1 MANDKSVVKKP
12 IISKILPHIGSI
24 YRITP
29 KPIWNICSSLVSIYY
44 ESKITGQYYCP
55 VCQQKVVRFKPLS
68 IAFDLMLEKC
78 HYIHP
83 RHSDEMMN
91 PHAYSCPKCGAQDRE
106 RVYAM
111 YLSQEFSKM
120 EKTGR
125 IYSFLDFA
133 PSPSLSKFIKQHS
146 FIRYRSA
153 DLYMKGVD
161 DKVDITDLQIYESG
175 KFDMILC
182 SHVLEHV
189 EQDVKAMKELYR
201 VLNKNG
207 FAIIVVPINLG
218 LEEDFEDPT
227 KTSESDRWKYFGQND
242 HVRVYSKKGFVSKL
256 ESVGFQVHQYGVD
269 FFGMAEFERCGVH
282 PRSILYV
289 VTK

>member
-12 IISKILPHIGSI
+12 IISKILPHMGNI

-29 KPIWNICSSLVSIYY
+29 KPIWNVCRTLVSLYY
-44 ESKITGQYYCP
+44 ESKISGQYYCP
-55 VCQQKVVRFKPLS
+55 VCKQNVVRFSPLP
-68 IAFDLMLEKC
+68 ITFDMMLEKC

-91 PHAYSCPKCGAQDRE
+91 THAYSCPKCGAQDRE

-111 YLSQEFSKM
+111 YLSKEFSKM
-120 EKTGR
+120 GKTGR
-125 IYSFLDFA
+125 TYSFLDFA

-153 DLYMKGVD
+153 DFYMKGVD
-161 DKVDITDLQIYESG
+161 DKVDITDLHIYESNS
-175 KFDMILC
+175 FDIILC

-201 VLNKNG
+201 VLNKDG

-218 LEEDFEDPT
+218 LKEDFEDPT

-242 HVRVYSKKGFVSKL
+242 HVRVYSKKGFISKL
-256 ESVGFQVHQYGVD
+256 ESVGFQVHQYGGD